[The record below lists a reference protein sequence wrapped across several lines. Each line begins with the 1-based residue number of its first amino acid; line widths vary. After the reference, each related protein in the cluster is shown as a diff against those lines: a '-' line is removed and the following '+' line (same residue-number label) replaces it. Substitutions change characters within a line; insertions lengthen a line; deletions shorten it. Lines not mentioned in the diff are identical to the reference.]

1 MLRKRKREHEE
12 EKMEKHLLMTKVK
25 LANTEDKLSE
35 TVDKLAANETKLH
48 STETRL
54 GSLEVMM
61 HRLINTTESSNTLI
75 GSAQWPSHLTKL
87 ATKVIGVTQ
96 IYPVIVKMSNFVEH
110 KRIHVAWLGEPF
122 YSQTR
127 GYKMSLQIYAAGTG
141 DVKDTYLSAFLNL
154 MKGPHDD
161 ELTWPLMGKFEIMLL
176 NQKCNSEHY
185 SRSVIY
191 NNHTT
196 HKCADRVTGCNRA
209 ASGWGFPKFVSN
221 EDLQKVT
228 PTCQYLKDNCI
239 FLRISKL

>member
-1 MLRKRKREHEE
+1 MSCPNRCSVKKIAREDMETHRKECPLEMVQCEYHNVGCEERMLRKRKREHEE

-61 HRLINTTESSNTLI
+61 HHLINTTESSNTLI

-96 IYPVIVKMSNFVEH
+96 ICPVIVKMSNFVDHE
-110 KRIHVAWLGEPF
+110 RIHAAWLGEPF

-161 ELTWPLMGKFEIMLL
+161 ELTWLLMGKFEIMLL

-185 SRSVIY
+185 FKIG
-191 NNHTT
+191 H
-196 HKCADRVTGCNRA
+196 
-209 ASGWGFPKFVSN
+209 
-221 EDLQKVT
+221 L
-228 PTCQYLKDNCI
+228 
-239 FLRISKL
+239 